1 MLNLKDAISEWAKI
15 VEQFMEGLTH
25 DQINS
30 LLDRMD
36 VWERT
41 IKNIAPRTAQEW
53 DLMRD
58 FLIEAGDL
66 EPYPRANAES

>member
-15 VEQFMEGLTH
+15 AEQFMEGLTH

-36 VWERT
+36 VWERK
-41 IKNIAPRTAQEW
+41 IENITLRTAEEW

-58 FLIEAGDL
+58 FLIQSGEL
-66 EPYPRANAES
+66 EPYPQAA